1 MYTNFLWFCTQIEWH
16 LFLGW
21 VICGFYYVVHNIIVF
36 LLQHKESDFNSVQA
50 RIISTR
56 LTIKKGLLAH
66 EDIVKGA
73 YNILVQLL
81 WIICTN
87 MGNYFICLL
96 TDCIYTKTVQN
107 DFKLLVK
114 FYIYTII
121 WCGRRG
127 GGWGGVQDRG
137 GDSSAK
143 VKSLH

>member
-1 MYTNFLWFCTQIEWH
+1 
-16 LFLGW
+16 
-21 VICGFYYVVHNIIVF
+21 
-36 LLQHKESDFNSVQA
+36 
-50 RIISTR
+50 
-56 LTIKKGLLAH
+56 
-66 EDIVKGA
+66 
-73 YNILVQLL
+73 
-81 WIICTN
+81 

-107 DFKLLVK
+107 DFKLFVK

-127 GGWGGVQDRG
+127 GGGGWGGVLDRG